1 MYAGTIETIIL
12 QSIEKAVF
20 NEIERL
26 KNRLLENDPGDK
38 IP

>member
-12 QSIEKAVF
+12 QSIEKAVSK
-20 NEIERL
+20 EIEQL
-26 KNRLLENDPGDK
+26 KNRLLENDPGDT